1 MVAVAAAKFETLAS
15 TKNTLAPLRV
25 RDSKIKTKKT
35 CQKNKNCYLA
45 SMTQAQFHNKVLTH
59 YFEARNKK
67 RNHAISQTIAEIE
80 SKSNE
85 ADQTKQKLLPKMTKG
100 KAKPFESMEFYEA
113 RGVYAALVG
122 LAYTLREARKQ
133 IFYDIDEIAHLT
145 RPEWNGREP
154 LREEVDTEKM
164 YEILSDV

>member
-1 MVAVAAAKFETLAS
+1 
-15 TKNTLAPLRV
+15 
-25 RDSKIKTKKT
+25 
-35 CQKNKNCYLA
+35 
-45 SMTQAQFHNKVLTH
+45 MTQAQFHNKVLTH

-113 RGVYAALVG
+113 RGTYASLIG

-133 IFYDIDEIAHLT
+133 IFYDIDEIARLT
-145 RPEWNGREP
+145 EPEWNGREP
-154 LREEVDTEKM
+154 LREEVDREKM

>member
-1 MVAVAAAKFETLAS
+1 MNQS
-15 TKNTLAPLRV
+15 
-25 RDSKIKTKKT
+25 
-35 CQKNKNCYLA
+35 
-45 SMTQAQFHNKVLTH
+45 QFHTKVFYH
-59 YFEARNKK
+59 YCEARNKK
-67 RNHAISQTIAEIE
+67 RRHPVSQTIAEIE

-85 ADQTKQKLLPKMTKG
+85 AYQTKQKLLPKMTKG

-133 IFYDIDEIAHLT
+133 IFYDIDEIARLT
-145 RPEWNGREP
+145 KPEWNGREP

>member
-1 MVAVAAAKFETLAS
+1 
-15 TKNTLAPLRV
+15 
-25 RDSKIKTKKT
+25 
-35 CQKNKNCYLA
+35 
-45 SMTQAQFHNKVLTH
+45 MTQAQFHNKVFHH
-59 YFEARNKK
+59 YCEARNKK
-67 RNHAISQTIAEIE
+67 RRHPVSQTIAEIE

-113 RGVYAALVG
+113 RGIYASLIG

-133 IFYDIDEIAHLT
+133 IFYDIDEIARLT
-145 RPEWNGREP
+145 EPEWNGREP
-154 LREEVDTEKM
+154 LREEVDREKM

>member
-1 MVAVAAAKFETLAS
+1 
-15 TKNTLAPLRV
+15 
-25 RDSKIKTKKT
+25 
-35 CQKNKNCYLA
+35 
-45 SMTQAQFHNKVLTH
+45 MTQAQFHNKVLTH

-85 ADQTKQKLLPKMTKG
+85 AYQTKQKLLPKMNEG

-113 RGVYAALVG
+113 RGTYASLIG

-133 IFYDIDEIAHLT
+133 IFYDIDEIARLT
-145 RPEWNGREP
+145 EPEWNGREP
-154 LREEVDTEKM
+154 LREEVDRKKM